1 MGKVMVWVVKVSI
14 TAVVVAQITMKGST
28 AAVAAQITMKDSME
42 AVAVQIIMMGMGI
55 KRAVIERFL
64 SYRRPM
70 AREAGD
76 VISPVSWLVL
86 LMMNRLIDLDQGISG
101 VVILQMVIKK
111 WQQLNIPVV
120 VIKEELLCE
129 KGNLKP
135 YAVTDF

>member
-1 MGKVMVWVVKVSI
+1 MVVRIITVGKVMVWVVKVSI
-14 TAVVVAQITMKGST
+14 TAVVVAQITMK
-28 AAVAAQITMKDSME
+28 DSME
-42 AVAVQIIMMGMGI
+42 AVAAQIIMMGMGI
-55 KRAVIERFL
+55 KRAIIERFL

-86 LMMNRLIDLDQGISG
+86 LMINRLIDSDRGISG
-101 VVILQMVIKK
+101 VVILQMAIKK
-111 WQQLNIPVV
+111 WQPLNIPAV
-120 VIKEELLCE
+120 VIKKELLCE